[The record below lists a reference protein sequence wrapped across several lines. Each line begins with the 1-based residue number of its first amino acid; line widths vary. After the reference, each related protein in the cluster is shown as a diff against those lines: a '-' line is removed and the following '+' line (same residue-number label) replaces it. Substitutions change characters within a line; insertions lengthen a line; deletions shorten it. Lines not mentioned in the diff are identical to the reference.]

1 MWTDISVKWSVTRQQ
16 DVAILGRER
25 EINIHY
31 KTMNSVYLLKDWIS
45 GYFDEL
51 YAKISFYIV
60 CPVMIKI

>member
-16 DVAILGRER
+16 DIAILARER